1 MIRINLFLQLK
12 ILLYLRKEK
21 GQESDEEGLE
31 KGATLVM
38 IVGWRGSSEGGSFD
52 YDRDYIPE

>member
-31 KGATLVM
+31 KEATLVM
-38 IVGWRGSSEGGSFD
+38 IVG
-52 YDRDYIPE
+52 